1 MRTRPDG
8 PVARGALGCVG
19 APLEGARGDAGRAGG
34 RDDATA
40 RAEGG
45 AATVK
50 EEVQDGTFAREWI
63 SENRAGRPSYTQLK
77 HAEETHHI
85 EQVGEP
91 LRYLFAWDDTDE
103 EEAAEAAADD

>member
-1 MRTRPDG
+1 MDT
-8 PVARGALGCVG
+8 L
-19 APLEGARGDAGRAGG
+19 L
-34 RDDATA
+34 
-40 RAEGG
+40 
-45 AATVK
+45 

-91 LRYLFAWDDTDE
+91 LRDLFAWDDTDE